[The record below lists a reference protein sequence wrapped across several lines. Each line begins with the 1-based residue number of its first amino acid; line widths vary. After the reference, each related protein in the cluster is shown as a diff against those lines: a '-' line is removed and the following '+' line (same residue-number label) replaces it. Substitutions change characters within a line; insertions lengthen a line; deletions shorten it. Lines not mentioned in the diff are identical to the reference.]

1 MKIKLCEQY
10 SFLRLLSLKEELS
23 VLPNVKPGIL
33 RGRPIVRCYYKN
45 NRGRLT
51 YKTYSEENDEGK
63 RYFRI
68 AARRAE
74 IKDEI
79 ASIESALGKSLFGK
93 LSRFSV
99 KTGGSIL
106 NEELWNTAGNDEN
119 PIEKRGS
126 YYHNG
131 IQMRSRTEVLVA
143 EILDELGLQY
153 KYEPAIKF
161 DSEVFY
167 PDFLVY
173 IEGLK
178 RCLIIEF
185 YGKSDDE
192 GYLYKNVHKMS
203 VYANCGLIMYR
214 DVLGLYGTKE
224 TMVSNT
230 FIYNSVVTVINQLAL
245 EALVL
250 E

>member
-1 MKIKLCEQY
+1 MSSREISLRSFLSVFVGFCRVFAVPSDAIISVKAFREVVMKIKLCEQY

-33 RGRPIVRCYYKN
+33 RGRPIVRLYYKN

-131 IQMRSRTEVLVA
+131 IQMRSRT
-143 EILDELGLQY
+143 
-153 KYEPAIKF
+153 
-161 DSEVFY
+161 
-167 PDFLVY
+167 
-173 IEGLK
+173 
-178 RCLIIEF
+178 
-185 YGKSDDE
+185 
-192 GYLYKNVHKMS
+192 
-203 VYANCGLIMYR
+203 
-214 DVLGLYGTKE
+214 
-224 TMVSNT
+224 
-230 FIYNSVVTVINQLAL
+230 
-245 EALVL
+245 
-250 E
+250 